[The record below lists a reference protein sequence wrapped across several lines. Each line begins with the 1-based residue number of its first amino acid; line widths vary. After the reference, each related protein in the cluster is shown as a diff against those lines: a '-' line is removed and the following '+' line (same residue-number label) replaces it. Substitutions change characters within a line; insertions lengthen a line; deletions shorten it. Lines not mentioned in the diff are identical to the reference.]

1 CSYISAAITSV
12 ITVSEILK
20 NNGYAIVKRI
30 ATSTIDIGEPGG
42 RPIPKAK
49 TRGNHL
55 VLLPFVHGDWISIAQ
70 LDMHMLEQSPAL
82 LGYPSPCKI
91 EIVLGKSDNFDDL
104 ITASAIEV
112 EDGEEQD

>member
-1 CSYISAAITSV
+1 RYLQQHNEVELSALGMAITSV

-82 LGYPSPCKI
+82 LGYPSPCK
-91 EIVLGKSDNFDDL
+91 
-104 ITASAIEV
+104 
-112 EDGEEQD
+112 